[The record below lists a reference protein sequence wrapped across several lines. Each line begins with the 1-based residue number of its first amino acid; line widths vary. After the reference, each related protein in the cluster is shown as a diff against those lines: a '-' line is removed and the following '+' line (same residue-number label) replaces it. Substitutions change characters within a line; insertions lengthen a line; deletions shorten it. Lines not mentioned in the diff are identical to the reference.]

1 MGPYP
6 NNRLKNKVKMG
17 KYTVVHKKSNVLI
30 EGVPKLPSASTLE
43 YGEIAINYAQSGETL
58 SIRNSADQVVPFPS
72 KPTVE
77 KMINEHGGGLPAVTA
92 SDNGKVLMVEN
103 GVWGPVMPST
113 LYTGNDVPLSS
124 VGVDGDIYLQTT

>member
-92 SDNGKVLMVEN
+92 SDNGKILRVVN
-103 GVWGPVMPST
+103 GVWSAATPLNVYSGSNSPDSS
-113 LYTGNDVPLSS
+113 LGNN
-124 VGVDGDIYLQTT
+124 GDIYLQTS

>member
-1 MGPYP
+1 
-6 NNRLKNKVKMG
+6 
-17 KYTVVHKKSNVLI
+17 
-30 EGVPKLPSASTLE
+30 
-43 YGEIAINYAQSGETL
+43 
-58 SIRNSADQVVPFPS
+58 
-72 KPTVE
+72 
-77 KMINEHGGGLPAVTA
+77 MINEHGGGLPAVTA

>member
-1 MGPYP
+1 
-6 NNRLKNKVKMG
+6 MG

-58 SIRNSADQVVPFPS
+58 SIRNSADQVIPFPS

-92 SDNGKVLMVEN
+92 SDNGKVLRVVN
-103 GVWGPVMPST
+103 GVWSAVTSLNVYSGSNSPDNS
-113 LYTGNDVPLSS
+113 LGNN
-124 VGVDGDIYLQTT
+124 GDIYLQTS